1 MEAKSIGVTAAKQV
15 GELGIFRA
23 RRFIRAQLWQPLPS
37 SQQRLH
43 RLHRSR
49 ANEYLRGM
57 PFEDDYELPLEPEG
71 FEEFE
76 DLEEDAQ
83 RPTLAPASTLLM
95 NAGLARSLEGQII
108 AVTEAETGYGRSI
121 ALFLATRGAT
131 VVLLSNNSEAAAGL
145 ASHIENQGGTAI
157 PIKAD
162 LSSPA
167 DYAAAQHKV
176 LELYGH
182 LSGVVHI
189 ADKTSPSQFDF
200 LSMSEWAELFSANV
214 RSSLSVLQNLRR
226 QLPHTWLILVGS
238 AAEWHLHLHVVR
250 GALEA
255 LTKGA
260 SLEKM
265 RVNLL
270 IPNRTSGGEE
280 HDSELCELISAL
292 ASPRLA
298 HIGGN
303 IIEVKMPPAP
313 RLQDADLM
321 GDVIPENLL

>member
-1 MEAKSIGVTAAKQV
+1 MTFEGD
-15 GELGIFRA
+15 
-23 RRFIRAQLWQPLPS
+23 
-37 SQQRLH
+37 
-43 RLHRSR
+43 
-49 ANEYLRGM
+49 YL
-57 PFEDDYELPLEPEG
+57 EELPLED
-71 FEEFE
+71 FEAHLE
-76 DLEEDAQ
+76 DSADSRQADDRGDDRADEMGDTPQDTFRDAT
-83 RPTLAPASTLLM
+83 RKLRMSTATSAYD
-95 NAGLARSLEGQII
+95 AGLAGSLEGQII
-108 AVTEAETGYGRSI
+108 AVTDAESGYGRSI
-121 ALFLATRGAT
+121 SLALAQRGAT
-131 VVLLSNNSEAAAGL
+131 VVLLSNNSESASGL
-145 ASHIENQGGTAI
+145 ASHIENLGGTAI

-167 DYAAAQHKV
+167 DYAAAQNKV

-182 LSGVVHI
+182 LSGVVHL
-189 ADKTSPSQFDF
+189 ADKSSPSQFDF
-200 LSMSEWAELFSANV
+200 VSMMEWSDLFAANV

-270 IPNRTSGGEE
+270 IPNRVSGGEAY
-280 HDSELCELISAL
+280 DSELCELIA
-292 ASPRLA
+292 AFANPRLA

-313 RLQDADLM
+313 RIQDADLM
-321 GDVIPENLL
+321 IDVIPENLL